1 MELEDRIVNQFHSAM
16 DVTAHTIEQY
26 TPLIA
31 HASEMLLHCLASE
44 KKILCVGNGGSAA
57 LVQHFCALLLSR
69 FRTERPGLPAMCLAA
84 DGSTLTAIIED
95 INFSDVY
102 SKQISAFGQPGDV
115 LLMAT
120 THGKASS
127 LVQAIQAAHDREMVV
142 ILLNGNDGGDVTA
155 LLRPDEVEICVPS
168 SDNILIHNTHLLVL
182 HCLCDLI
189 DYQLF
194 GAQ

>member
-1 MELEDRIVNQFHSAM
+1 MELEDRIVNQFHNAM
-16 DVTAHTIEQY
+16 DINAHTIEEY

-31 HASEMLLHCLASE
+31 HASEVLLHCLATE
-44 KKILCVGNGGSAA
+44 KKIIGVGNGGSAA
-57 LVQHFCALLLSR
+57 LVQHFCTLLLSKY
-69 FRTERPGLPAMCLAA
+69 RTDRPGLPAMCLGC
-84 DGSTLTAIIED
+84 DSGTLTAIIED
-95 INFSDVY
+95 ISFSDVY
-102 SKQISAFGQPGDV
+102 SKQISAFGQPGDI

-127 LVQAIQAAHDREMVV
+127 LVQAIQAAHDREMLV
-142 ILLNGNDGGDVTA
+142 ILLNGSDGGDVTA
-155 LLRPDEVEICVPS
+155 LLRPDEVEICIPS
-168 SDNILIHNTHLLVL
+168 TDHILVHHTHLLVL

>member
-16 DVTAHTIEQY
+16 DVNAHTIEQY

-31 HASEMLLHCLASE
+31 HASEILLHCLTSE

-57 LVQHFCALLLSR
+57 LAQHFCALLLSR

-115 LLMAT
+115 LLMTT

-127 LVQAIQAAHDREMVV
+127 LVQAIQAAHDREMLV

>member
-1 MELEDRIVNQFHSAM
+1 MELEDRIVNQFHNTM
-16 DVTAHTIEQY
+16 DINAHTIEQY

-31 HASEMLLHCLASE
+31 HASELMLHCLASE

-57 LVQHFCALLLSR
+57 LTQHFSTLLLNR
-69 FRTERPGLPAMCLAA
+69 FRSERPGLPAICLSSQASA
-84 DGSTLTAIIED
+84 ITAIIED
-95 INFSDVY
+95 INFSDIY
-102 SKQISAFGQPGDV
+102 SKQISALGQAGDI

-120 THGKASS
+120 THGKSSS

-142 ILLNGNDGGDVTA
+142 ILLNGGDGGDVTA
-155 LLRPDEVEICVPS
+155 LLRPEEVEICVPS
-168 SDNILIHNTHLLVL
+168 NDSILVHNTQLLVL

>member
-1 MELEDRIVNQFHSAM
+1 MELEDRIVNQFHNSM
-16 DVTAHTIEQY
+16 DVSANTIEQY

-31 HASEMLLHCLASE
+31 HASEILLHCLASE
-44 KKILCVGNGGSAA
+44 KEILCVGNGGSAA
-57 LVQHFCALLLSR
+57 LTQHFSTLLLSR
-69 FRTERPGLPAMCLAA
+69 FRTERPGLPAISLC
-84 DGSTLTAIIED
+84 DNSSTITAVIED

-102 SKQISAFGQPGDV
+102 SKQISALGQPGDV

-120 THGKASS
+120 THGKSSS
-127 LVQAIQAAHDREMVV
+127 LVQAIQAAHDREMIV
-142 ILLNGNDGGDVTA
+142 ILLNGGDGGDVTA

-168 SDNILIHNTHLLVL
+168 GDNILIHHTQLLVL

>member
-1 MELEDRIVNQFHSAM
+1 MELEDRIVNQFHNSM
-16 DVTAHTIEQY
+16 DVSANTIEQY

-31 HASEMLLHCLASE
+31 HASEILLHSLASE

-57 LVQHFCALLLSR
+57 LAQHFSTLLLSR
-69 FRTERPGLPAMCLAA
+69 FRTERPGLPAICL
-84 DGSTLTAIIED
+84 GESSTITAVIED

-102 SKQISAFGQPGDV
+102 SKQISALGQPGDV

-120 THGKASS
+120 THGKSSS
-127 LVQAIQAAHDREMVV
+127 LVQAIQAAHDREMIV
-142 ILLNGNDGGDVTA
+142 ILLNGGDGGDVTA

-168 SDNILIHNTHLLVL
+168 HDNVLIHHTQLLVL

>member
-1 MELEDRIVNQFHSAM
+1 MELEDRIVNHFHNAM
-16 DVTAHTIEQY
+16 DINAHTIEQY

-31 HASEMLLHCLASE
+31 HASEILLHCLASE
-44 KKILCVGNGGSAA
+44 KKILCVGNGASAA
-57 LVQHFCALLLSR
+57 LAQHFSTLLLNK
-69 FRTERPGLPAMCLAA
+69 FRTERPGLPAMCLSS

-95 INFSDVY
+95 ISFSDVY
-102 SKQISAFGQPGDV
+102 SKQISAFGQSGDV
-115 LLMAT
+115 LLMTT

-127 LVQAIQAAHDREMVV
+127 LVQAIQAAHDREMIV

-155 LLRPDEVEICVPS
+155 LLRPDEVEICIPS
-168 SDNILIHNTHLLVL
+168 NDNILVHNTHLLVL

>member
-16 DVTAHTIEQY
+16 DVNAHTIEQY

-31 HASEMLLHCLASE
+31 HASEILLHCLSSE

-57 LVQHFCALLLSR
+57 LAQHFCALLLSR
-69 FRTERPGLPAMCLAA
+69 FRTERPGLPAMCLSA

-127 LVQAIQAAHDREMVV
+127 LVQAIQAAHDREMFV

-168 SDNILIHNTHLLVL
+168 TDNILIHNTHLLVL

>member
-1 MELEDRIVNQFHSAM
+1 MELEDRIVNQFHNSM
-16 DVTAHTIEQY
+16 DVSANTIEQY

-31 HASEMLLHCLASE
+31 HASEILLHCLASE

-57 LVQHFCALLLSR
+57 LTQHFSTLLLSR
-69 FRTERPGLPAMCLAA
+69 FRTERPGLPAISLCENS
-84 DGSTLTAIIED
+84 STITAVIED

-102 SKQISAFGQPGDV
+102 SKQISALGQPGDV

-120 THGKASS
+120 THGKSSS
-127 LVQAIQAAHDREMVV
+127 LVQAIQAAHDREMIV
-142 ILLNGNDGGDVTA
+142 ILLNGGDGGDVTA

-168 SDNILIHNTHLLVL
+168 NDSILIHHTQLLVL

>member
-1 MELEDRIVNQFHSAM
+1 MELEDRIVHQFHNAM
-16 DVTAHTIEQY
+16 DINAHTIEQY

-31 HASEMLLHCLASE
+31 HASEILLHSLTSD
-44 KKILCVGNGGSAA
+44 KKILCVGNGASAA
-57 LVQHFCALLLSR
+57 LAQHFCTLLLSR
-69 FRTERPGLPAMCLAA
+69 FRTERPGLPAMCL
-84 DGSTLTAIIED
+84 GTEGTVITAIIED
-95 INFSDVY
+95 INFSDIY

-120 THGKASS
+120 THGKSSS
-127 LVQAIQAAHDREMVV
+127 LVQAIQAAHDREMIV
-142 ILLNGNDGGDVTA
+142 ILLNGGDGGDVTA
-155 LLRPDEVEICVPS
+155 LLRPDEVEICIPS
-168 SDNILIHNTHLLVL
+168 HDNILIHNTQLLVL

>member
-16 DVTAHTIEQY
+16 DVNAHTIEQY

-57 LVQHFCALLLSR
+57 LMQHFCALLLSR

-115 LLMAT
+115 LLMTT
-120 THGKASS
+120 THGKSSS